1 MADFKRYSGILLKNK
16 DKVLLCK
23 RSPEES
29 LANQWSLPSGH
40 IEGKETPSGAALREF
55 YEETNI
61 KLKND
66 IDLVGFINKYKK
78 DGVTKRGIMYV
89 FKSETNTEIL
99 PDLDKAKD
107 GHEHTKCK
115 YFSKNEIPVGKN
127 NEQLLEIIKKIF
139 K

>member
-1 MADFKRYSGILLKNK
+1 MTDFKRYSGILLKNK

-23 RSPEES
+23 RSPGET

-40 IEGKETPSGAALREF
+40 MEGKETPSEAALREF

-78 DGVTKRGIMYV
+78 DGVTKRGLMYV
-89 FKSETNTEIL
+89 FKSEVKSEIL
-99 PDLDKAKD
+99 PDLKLAKD
-107 GHEHTKCK
+107 GHEHTKCR
-115 YFSKNEIPVGKN
+115 YFSENEIPVGKN
-127 NEQLLEIIKKIF
+127 NEQLLEIIKKILR
-139 K
+139 